1 MEPKPDHAS
10 VVANPF
16 VIYLGL
22 AIAAVV
28 LQQIVPLPFVGQAPA
43 RVLGTLLIALNFGFG
58 LPAVRGM
65 LKVKTSPNPHRPSTA
80 LVLSGSYRLT
90 RNPMYAGLTLVF
102 AGVLTFFQITW
113 GLLFIPLVVWLITI
127 WVIIP
132 EEEYLA
138 NKFGEEYLQYK
149 SNVRRWI

>member
-1 MEPKPDHAS
+1 MEKKTDHAS
-10 VVANPF
+10 VVVNPF
-16 VIYLGL
+16 VIYVGL
-22 AIAAVV
+22 AIAAVI
-28 LQQIVPLPFVGQAPA
+28 LQQIVPLPIITQLPA
-43 RVLGTLLIALNFGFG
+43 RTLGLLLIALNFGFG
-58 LPAVRGM
+58 LTALRSM
-65 LKVKTSPNPHRPSTA
+65 LQVKTSPNPNRPSSV
-80 LVLSGSYRLT
+80 LVLSGVYRFT
-90 RNPMYAGLTLVF
+90 RNPMYVGLTLIF
-102 AGVLTFFQITW
+102 AGVLTFLQVTW